1 MITPEGDGE
10 AAQFAKHSQD
20 LVHWI
25 IRLNL
30 LLYNDEFNDLY
41 ENFILYLSM
50 RIAESKSY
58 FVSNHLYI
66 DTV

>member
-30 LLYNDEFNDLY
+30 LLYIDEFNDL
-41 ENFILYLSM
+41 
-50 RIAESKSY
+50 
-58 FVSNHLYI
+58 
-66 DTV
+66 